1 MSKVYITH
9 EISQYATRIQ
19 VWDEKPERDN
29 SGMLCG
35 IPQLRIYLCENP
47 TVYYR
52 WYEFFFP
59 DDKFPNDSLILERTV
74 SQEEFDRFIRGEY
87 DEKKIEVE
95 KKRAITVVFT
105 KRHLSAEELTE
116 LDLKEY
122 TYYCDD
128 PAVEVGDLIESPN
141 YNSPVQ
147 VIKVHNTTK
156 TDLRTFIADK
166 INKLTTK
173 KETSKNKSNM
183 KKNTMVQGM
192 IDKMKSQ
199 FIPQKEEGVKLSM
212 DGNLCVLV
220 NDEYIGIGK
229 DDNLTSYPAEMCIE
243 APVYSITKPTK
254 NIKVGD
260 IIKRKNTYAKVIGIK
275 DDGTLRCLTYSGYV
289 NNKKE
294 VKDFVINQAIERVLI
309 NMFNFDNT
317 SGFNPMI
324 LMLAEGDFDAKS
336 LMMMQMM
343 QNQNGGNTNLFGG
356 MNPMMFMLMDKEKD
370 GDSSNMSDFLMM
382 SMMMGNN
389 NPFCQKQETNA
400 GNSPV

>member
-1 MSKVYITH
+1 MGRMYIAYEAFGRATKL
-9 EISQYATRIQ
+9 EIY
-19 VWDEKPERDN
+19 DGKPERDRHGDL
-29 SGMLCG
+29 SGKA
-35 IPQLRIYLCENP
+35 QFVIYL
-47 TVYYR
+47 
-52 WYEFFFP
+52 YEDPEVFYKWFNFFFP
-59 DDKFPNDSLILERTV
+59 SDKFPKDFQRLERTV
-74 SQEEFDRFIRGEY
+74 SQEEFDRFMRGEY
-87 DEKKIEVE
+87 DEKKIKVE

-105 KRHLSAEELTE
+105 KRHLSDKEIAE

-122 TYYCDD
+122 TYYCND

-141 YNSPVQ
+141 YNNPVQ
-147 VIKVHNTTK
+147 VVKVHDTTK
-156 TDLRTFIADK
+156 TDLRTFIVDK
-166 INKLTTK
+166 INKLTTT
-173 KETSKNKSNM
+173 KETPKNENNM

-229 DDNLTSYPAEMCIE
+229 DENLTSYPAEMCIE

-254 NIKVGD
+254 DIKVGD
-260 IIKRKNTYAKVIGIK
+260 IIKRKNTYAKVLGIK

-294 VKDFVINQAIERVLI
+294 IKDFVLNQAVERVLI

-356 MNPMMFMLMDKEKD
+356 MNPMMFLLMDKD
-370 GDSSNMSDFLMM
+370 GDSSNMSDILMM

-389 NPFCQKQETNA
+389 NPFCQK
-400 GNSPV
+400 